1 VIRITSY
8 RLRDFGRHASGPLL
22 VRAQQEVVMNRSQ
35 LVSRSA
41 AAIGIAVS
49 LGMAPGFARASSLN
63 FSPTIFFNQ
72 SGAPYLAATDP
83 ITGRAWVSPNVA
95 SGKIYGNIQTLC
107 PGGTC
112 TGSLTGLTWAS
123 NAAVSQFWGDIGIP
137 LNGFG
142 SYSAIGNLNPFDPSG
157 PSPSLLPLIGMM
169 GPTHTTS
176 NIFGTTYFLGGVTN
190 DSLTL
195 GLPNTSYMF
204 YFQSSVSSAYDN
216 ESAFTY
222 GTGNG
227 YAELP
232 ASTGGWFYYTP
243 EQGGTTAVPEPGSL
257 GMLGLGLGL
266 LGLGFAREK
275 RRRKT
280 HAPEATGMSA
290 SLA

>member
-1 VIRITSY
+1 M
-8 RLRDFGRHASGPLL
+8 
-22 VRAQQEVVMNRSQ
+22 ERSK

-41 AAIGIAVS
+41 AAIGIALS
-49 LGMAPGFARASSLN
+49 LVMAPGFACASTLN
-63 FSPTIFFNQ
+63 FSPDIFFSQ
-72 SGAPYLAATDP
+72 SGTPYLAATDP

-123 NAAVSQFWGDIGIP
+123 DAAVNQFWEDIGVP
-137 LNGFG
+137 LGSFG

-157 PSPSLLPLIGMM
+157 PSPSFLPLIGMV

-243 EQGGTTAVPEPGSL
+243 GQGGTTAVPEPGSL
-257 GMLGLGLGL
+257 GMVGLGLGL
-266 LGLGFAREK
+266 LGLGLVREK

-280 HAPEATGMSA
+280 RAPETTRVPVSGSFA
-290 SLA
+290 